1 MADLKG
7 KAVFIGTGALTYSVG
22 ITVGGTELPLNQNQV
37 FEQPAEAIRVKGDDG
52 EVRSIGITNK
62 MKRFQLTI
70 IPAGTAAAD
79 VITLQDRLLLAAGV
93 AVTLA
98 DPSSTVTDATNS
110 AKFFVDPENGGRLT
124 RSVDGAA
131 QVELTVIQYVAND
144 LSVTAS

>member
-7 KAVFIGTGALTYSVG
+7 KAVFIGTGSLTYSLG
-22 ITVGGTELPLNQNQV
+22 ITVGASELPLNQNQV
-37 FEQPAEAIRVKGDDG
+37 FEQPAEAIRVKGDDS
-52 EVRSIGITNK
+52 EVRAIGITNK
-62 MKRFQLTI
+62 MKRYQLTI
-70 IPAGTAAAD
+70 IPGGTAAAD
-79 VITLQDRLLLAAGV
+79 VLTLQDRLLLAPGT

-110 AKFFVDPENGGRLT
+110 GKFFVDPENGGRLT